1 MKRNIDLRALAL
13 MAASGASI
21 IYGANHTIAKGLM
34 PDVIRPHAFILLRVT
49 GAALLFWLIA
59 QFFPKERLKK
69 KDRLLFLWCALFGMS
84 INMTSFFK
92 GLELSTPINSSVV
105 ITLVPVILLVLGR
118 IFLKERISALK
129 ATGIFI
135 GLVGAIGLVL
145 LDVQTQTNAPN
156 IPLGNIYFILNAL
169 SYSIYLILVKPLTH
183 QYHAITLMK
192 YFFLIAVFLNI
203 PLGYQEFTEVAWTSL
218 DFDVIGQLSFVV
230 VATTVLTYLFNIFA
244 LKQLSPSTIGAFI
257 YLQPIIATIV
267 AVASGADHLNA
278 VRIFAA
284 LFIFAGVYLSSR
296 KPLRA

>member
-1 MKRNIDLRALAL
+1 MKRNINLRALAL

-156 IPLGNIYFILNAL
+156 IPLGNIYFMLNAL

>member
-1 MKRNIDLRALAL
+1 MKLRNLAL

-21 IYGANHTIAKGLM
+21 IYGANHTIAKELM
-34 PDVIRPHAFILLRVT
+34 PEVIRPHAFILLRVV
-49 GAALLFWLIA
+49 GAAILFWLIA
-59 QFFPKERLKK
+59 QFFPKERVDK
-69 KDRLLFLWCALFGMS
+69 KDRMLFFWCALFGMS

-118 IFLKERISALK
+118 IFLKESISALK

-135 GLVGAIGLVL
+135 GLAGALGLVL
-145 LDVQTQTNAPN
+145 LDVPTQANAPN
-156 IPLGNIYFILNAL
+156 IPLGNLYFMLNAF

-183 QYHAITLMK
+183 KYHAITLMK
-192 YFFLIAVFLNI
+192 YFFLIAIPLNI
-203 PLGYQEFTEVAWTSL
+203 PLGYQEFSQVAWTSL
-218 DFDVIGQLSFVV
+218 SFDSIWRLCFVV

-267 AVASGADHLNA
+267 ALASGVDHLNA
-278 VRIFAA
+278 IRIFAA

-296 KPLRA
+296 QRLGS

>member
-1 MKRNIDLRALAL
+1 LKRNINLRALAL

-118 IFLKERISALK
+118 IFLKEHISALK

-135 GLVGAIGLVL
+135 GLAGAIGLVL

-156 IPLGNIYFILNAL
+156 IPLGNIYFMLNAL

>member
-1 MKRNIDLRALAL
+1 MKRNINLRALAL

-135 GLVGAIGLVL
+135 GLAGAIGLVL
-145 LDVQTQTNAPN
+145 LDVQTQTF
-156 IPLGNIYFILNAL
+156 L
-169 SYSIYLILVKPLTH
+169 LVTN
-183 QYHAITLMK
+183 QMLM
-192 YFFLIAVFLNI
+192 N
-203 PLGYQEFTEVAWTSL
+203 GM
-218 DFDVIGQLSFVV
+218 
-230 VATTVLTYLFNIFA
+230 
-244 LKQLSPSTIGAFI
+244 
-257 YLQPIIATIV
+257 
-267 AVASGADHLNA
+267 
-278 VRIFAA
+278 
-284 LFIFAGVYLSSR
+284 
-296 KPLRA
+296 

>member
-1 MKRNIDLRALAL
+1 LKRNINLRALAL

-135 GLVGAIGLVL
+135 GLAGAIGLVL

-156 IPLGNIYFILNAL
+156 IPLGNIYFMLNAL

>member
-156 IPLGNIYFILNAL
+156 IPLGNIYFMLNAL

>member
-1 MKRNIDLRALAL
+1 MKRNINLRALAL

-135 GLVGAIGLVL
+135 GLAGAIGLVL

-156 IPLGNIYFILNAL
+156 IPLGNIYFMLNAL

>member
-1 MKRNIDLRALAL
+1 
-13 MAASGASI
+13 
-21 IYGANHTIAKGLM
+21 
-34 PDVIRPHAFILLRVT
+34 
-49 GAALLFWLIA
+49 LLFWLIA

-135 GLVGAIGLVL
+135 GLAGAIGLVL

-156 IPLGNIYFILNAL
+156 IPLGNIYFMLNAL

>member
-1 MKRNIDLRALAL
+1 MKRNINLRALAL

-118 IFLKERISALK
+118 IFLKEHISALK

-135 GLVGAIGLVL
+135 GLAGAIGLVL

-156 IPLGNIYFILNAL
+156 IPLGNIYFMLNAL

>member
-1 MKRNIDLRALAL
+1 MKRNINLRALAL

-118 IFLKERISALK
+118 IFLTERISALK

-135 GLVGAIGLVL
+135 GLAGAIGLVL

-156 IPLGNIYFILNAL
+156 IPLGNIYFMLNAL

-267 AVASGADHLNA
+267 AVASGADQLNA